1 MRVDI
6 SLLPALAATFMLVFA
21 RVGAMV
27 MLMPGFGE
35 SNIPVRIKLG
45 IALLLTLIILP
56 LHRAAYQ
63 IDLTSMS
70 SLGVLMVHEIVIGIV
85 LGATARVT
93 LSALAVAGSVIA
105 QQLGL
110 GFVTAVDPTQGQQG
124 LLIGNFLTML
134 GLTLLFATDSHHLV
148 IAALN
153 ESYRIFSPGELLP
166 SGDVAALATRA
177 FAAAFKIGMQL
188 SAPFLVFGLVFNIG
202 LGVLARLMPSMQVY
216 FVGVPLSI
224 MIGFLIFAFVLT
236 GMMATYLNYFIGVMH
251 ELTPLK

>member
-27 MLMPGFGE
+27 MLLPGFGE
-35 SNIPVRIKLG
+35 SNIPVRVKLG

-63 IDLTSMS
+63 VDLTSMA
-70 SLGVLMVHEIVIGIV
+70 SLGVLLVHEIAIGIV

-93 LSALAVAGSVIA
+93 LAALSVAGSVIA

-124 LLIGNFLTML
+124 VLIGNFLSIL
-134 GLTLLFATDSHHLV
+134 GMALLFATDTHHLV
-148 IAALN
+148 IAALS
-153 ESYRIFSPGELLP
+153 ESYKIFSPGQWMP

-177 FAAAFKIGMQL
+177 FATAFKIGMQL

-202 LGVLARLMPSMQVY
+202 LGVLARLMPAMQVY

-224 MIGFLIFAFVLT
+224 LAGFLIFALVLA
-236 GMMATYLNYFIGVMH
+236 GMMTTYLNYFIGVMH